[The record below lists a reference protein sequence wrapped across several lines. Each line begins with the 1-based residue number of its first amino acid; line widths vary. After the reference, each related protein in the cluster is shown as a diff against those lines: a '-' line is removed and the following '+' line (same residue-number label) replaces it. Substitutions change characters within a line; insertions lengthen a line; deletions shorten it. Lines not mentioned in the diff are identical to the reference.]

1 MVLRGSSISTTSWVR
16 NYGTEYCIGMFV
28 FTSTEDE
35 MFKKIVNIII
45 KDDDAFLLITKVI
58 TMYFDD
64 HLNGL

>member
-1 MVLRGSSISTTSWVR
+1 MR